1 LREKREF
8 VSRIALLVDLLAI
21 ILAFPAAYHT
31 QHLFVG
37 RVFRLTQPIGEYLW
51 LIALVAGI
59 WMILLVSRHLHHF
72 FSFITTLREL
82 VRQIAWVSVI
92 GSFLLMGILFVLK
105 VKVNRSLVLA
115 YIVYLTAFLI
125 VFKAF
130 FRSYLIYLSQTGRV
144 CRNVLIV
151 GAGRVAARVIR
162 GFDREPALGRRVV
175 GCVMWGDRVPRTHFM
190 GVPVIGTV
198 DELSDILH
206 RLPVDE
212 VIQAVPPTPQTPYQP
227 VLRCC
232 QEMGIPCRI
241 LSGLSAPQHAAVAD
255 DLWGH
260 VFIVYQ
266 SGRKPLR
273 QMVFKHALDFAVS
286 LLAVIVAAPLIGLIA
301 LLVRA
306 TSKGSAFFIQE
317 RHGLNGRKFL
327 MYKFRT
333 MVADAEAQK
342 ARLAGRNEMSGPVF
356 KIADDPRITPV
367 GRFLRKTSLDELP
380 QLFNVLRG
388 EMSLVGPRPLPVS
401 ESAEISGPLRRR
413 LSMKPGMT
421 CLWQI
426 SGRNNVDFNDW
437 MKLDLEYIDRWSLGL
452 DLRIILKTIPVVI
465 LGKGAR

>member
-1 LREKREF
+1 
-8 VSRIALLVDLLAI
+8 
-21 ILAFPAAYHT
+21 
-31 QHLFVG
+31 
-37 RVFRLTQPIGEYLW
+37 
-51 LIALVAGI
+51 
-59 WMILLVSRHLHHF
+59 
-72 FSFITTLREL
+72 
-82 VRQIAWVSVI
+82 
-92 GSFLLMGILFVLK
+92 MGILFILK
-105 VKVNRSLVLA
+105 VKLNRSLVLV
-115 YIVYLTAFLI
+115 YIIYLTVFLI

-130 FRSYLIYLSQTGRV
+130 FRSYLIHLAQTGKA
-144 CRNVLIV
+144 CRNVLVV
-151 GAGRVAARVIR
+151 GLGRVTARVIR
-162 GFDREPALGRRVV
+162 GIAREPALGRRVV
-175 GCVMWGDRVPRTHFM
+175 GCLVWGERVGRSHFM

-198 DELSDILH
+198 GELSDILH

-212 VIQAVPPTPQTPYQP
+212 VIQAVPPTPQTPYQQ

-273 QMVFKHALDFAVS
+273 QIFFKNAFDFVVS
-286 LLAVIVAAPLIGLIA
+286 LLALIVAAPLIGVIA

-306 TSKGSAFFIQE
+306 TSKGPAFFIQE
-317 RHGLNGRKFL
+317 RHGLNGRKFR

-333 MVADAEAQK
+333 MVADAEAQRE
-342 ARLAGRNEMSGPVF
+342 RLAGRNEMSGPVF

-388 EMSLVGPRPLPVS
+388 EMSLVGPRPLPLS

-426 SGRNNVDFNDW
+426 SGRNTVDFHDW

-452 DLRIILKTIPVVI
+452 DLRIILKTIPAVI